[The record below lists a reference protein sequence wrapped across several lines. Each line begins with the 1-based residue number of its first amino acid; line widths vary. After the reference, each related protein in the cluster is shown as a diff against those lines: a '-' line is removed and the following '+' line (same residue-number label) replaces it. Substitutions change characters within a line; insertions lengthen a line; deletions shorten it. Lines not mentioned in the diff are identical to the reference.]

1 MNASFESTNIRTNL
15 MMENDTNTINTN
27 TSFLTVG
34 QFSSN
39 KLFFKNNLFKIIFI
53 IFIILIE

>member
-39 KLFFKNNLFKIIFI
+39 KLFFKNNLLNY
-53 IFIILIE
+53 ILNFLHLK